1 MKHMIRFVV
10 SAILSVFILASAYAQ
25 DSPNI
30 CRGVVVDQKG
40 EPMVGAI
47 VTAKGTTVSVPT
59 DIDGKFS
66 LEVPTNVKKLEISYM
81 GYNVKTVK
89 ALPEI
94 GRIKMSRKGL
104 HAGMLGVGASI
115 GISSLSD
122 DDGDIFDY
130 DIDYLKNCVIGVHY
144 QFSTSKRIRFV
155 LAVKYGIPADDISL
169 LDAGLDFNL
178 TVSLGK
184 RFYFYPIVGIGY
196 NQVHLGDSWPRNI
209 PTYIPGGSTE
219 DVGNLFGEVKT
230 NYQSFRIS
238 LGIGFEKLLSD
249 RMSVGIEGRSYA
261 TNNFSGFNGSAKLTF
276 YLGN

>member
-1 MKHMIRFVV
+1 MIRFVV

-30 CRGVVVDQKG
+30 CHGVVVDQKG

-104 HAGMLGVGASI
+104 HAGMLGVGATVSY
-115 GISSLSD
+115 LEMSD
-122 DDGDIFDY
+122 DNGDLWEHDKDY
-130 DIDYLKNCVIGVHY
+130 QKNCLLGIHAMY
-144 QFSTSKRIRFV
+144 STSKRIRFV
-155 LAVKYGIPADDISL
+155 LAMKYGIPSDGVSL
-169 LDAGLDFNL
+169 FDLGLDFNL

-184 RFYFYPIVGIGY
+184 RFYFYPIIGVGY
-196 NQVHLGDSWPRNI
+196 NNVHISWDEPLYSPQPDN
-209 PTYIPGGSTE
+209 PDYES
-219 DVGNLFGEVKT
+219 FSSSSSKAKT
-230 NYQSFRIS
+230 NYGSFKFNIGIGWEYLLNDRIS
-238 LGIGFEKLLSD
+238 LAL
-249 RMSVGIEGRSYA
+249 EGRSA
-261 TNNFSGFNGSAKLTF
+261 VMNDFSGYGATAKFTYFLK
-276 YLGN
+276 N